1 MKAGAWCW
9 LARACTVAVLAAV
22 MGCAMTSAGAAERA
36 TASTATATAT
46 ATTSA
51 TPRTSRHAL
60 IIGLGRYQQDPA
72 RPVGALDGVTHDL
85 RSARQMARAL
95 QVPDVN
101 ITELR
106 DEQASRA
113 GVQAALNALA
123 QRVAPGDRVFVY
135 WTGHGSRFHD
145 PQAGGCVETLIPWD
159 LKDFTHAEFARM
171 LRPLGDKADKLM
183 VVYDACHSGGA
194 AAARPASRALGAAML
209 QAKTSGVSEA
219 CAQPSNVRTRSMES
233 ALSAAGMGLGDVV
246 HISSSRPDELSFDNP
261 QSGGLATT
269 ALRRCLMGEARD
281 LDGSGAI
288 SADELVRCAQAQVE
302 QAMRGA
308 TDITPQHL
316 VVTGNRGFV
325 PALFAA
331 APPVAPVPATVVAPV
346 AAPTPV
352 PVPAPVTAPTPVRAT
367 PGDIL
372 AQVHAQRDH
381 KRSLKVTAS
390 AQRLRI
396 DRDPLDLMLVSDRPG
411 HVYVA
416 MAGTDGASMTL
427 LFPNELDSDNRI
439 AAGQQ
444 LWLPRPSWRVVAG
457 GPPGLDRLL
466 VMVTDG
472 PRDWR
477 ALRGQRAGPF
487 LAPLLDQRGR
497 SQLQALLGQQA
508 GPCVQGAC
516 SDAFASALLDVEEVR

>member
-1 MKAGAWCW
+1 
-9 LARACTVAVLAAV
+9 
-22 MGCAMTSAGAAERA
+22 
-36 TASTATATAT
+36 
-46 ATTSA
+46 
-51 TPRTSRHAL
+51 
-60 IIGLGRYQQDPA
+60 
-72 RPVGALDGVTHDL
+72 
-85 RSARQMARAL
+85 
-95 QVPDVN
+95 
-101 ITELR
+101 
-106 DEQASRA
+106 
-113 GVQAALNALA
+113 
-123 QRVAPGDRVFVY
+123 
-135 WTGHGSRFHD
+135 
-145 PQAGGCVETLIPWD
+145 
-159 LKDFTHAEFARM
+159 
-171 LRPLGDKADKLM
+171 
-183 VVYDACHSGGA
+183 
-194 AAARPASRALGAAML
+194 
-209 QAKTSGVSEA
+209 
-219 CAQPSNVRTRSMES
+219 
-233 ALSAAGMGLGDVV
+233 
-246 HISSSRPDELSFDNP
+246 
-261 QSGGLATT
+261 
-269 ALRRCLMGEARD
+269 
-281 LDGSGAI
+281 
-288 SADELVRCAQAQVE
+288 
-302 QAMRGA
+302 
-308 TDITPQHL
+308 
-316 VVTGNRGFV
+316 V

-331 APPVAPVPATVVAPV
+331 AAPVAPVPAPVFAPVVAPVTAPV

-352 PVPAPVTAPTPVRAT
+352 TAPTPAPVPAPVATPAPVRAT